1 MARDQCNQIA
11 PAGGLAVIWW
21 GPYVGRQFRQ
31 GSECWSLVRDIYRE
45 VLRIDLPEH
54 GELSA
59 TYVAAV
65 EALRFSH
72 LPREQ
77 IVAARRAVMDAF
89 DAGQSEQSWIKVT
102 EPADFDVVLMGG
114 SHADRRRVMHVGIAV
129 GSDRVLHIEQAT
141 GSVVVPRAHP
151 SVSGRIIGYRRHI
164 TQCAF

>member
-1 MARDQCNQIA
+1 MAGDQRDEIP
-11 PAGGLAVIWW
+11 PARGVALNWW

-31 GSECWSLVRDIYRE
+31 GSECWSLVRDIYRD
-45 VLRIDLPEH
+45 VLRVDLPEH
-54 GELSA
+54 GEVSA
-59 TYVAAV
+59 SYVAAV

-77 IVAARRAVMDAF
+77 IAAARRAVMDAF
-89 DAGQSEQSWIKVT
+89 DAGQSEQSWNVVT
-102 EPADFDVVLMGG
+102 TPKDFDVVLMGG
-114 SHADRRRVMHVGIAV
+114 PHADRRRVMHVGIAV

-151 SVSGRIIGYRRHI
+151 SIAGRIIGYRRHI